1 MASNILIK
9 RSTGST
15 APGSITFGELAITT
29 GANGTQANAGD
40 RLFVGDNNG
49 AAQIVGGRYFMDM
62 LDHVHGTLTASS
74 SVLVDS
80 NSKIDQ
86 WNVDDITLDANV
98 ITTST
103 TDADLIFRANGT
115 GKLVIED
122 GQELEFGTTGD
133 VELSFNDSDAVLD
146 IKRVAGTPDLR
157 IADDMKLNFG
167 NTKDASIRYDET
179 TSDKIQVEGADW
191 NYATGVQVN
200 YADTTDASN
209 VATASVSFAGGIG
222 VAATAW
228 IKDLKVDD
236 NTVIGT
242 ADTDTLE
249 VNATTTFQN
258 GVTFNGTT
266 NISGNTTQSG
276 SIEIDNLK
284 LDGNVLST
292 INSIQE
298 LIIDPFPAGGDA
310 DGLVI
315 IKGDLQIDG
324 TTTTVNSASMSVND
338 PTIELGDPTT
348 PVTVKTLATFAG
360 NATVDVQVD
369 AVEQLSVG
377 DSITGTGIPGGTTI
391 SAINTGS
398 KTLTLSAAITA
409 DQVVGAT
416 LTTVRGADDAMDRG
430 VKIHYN
436 ASGTNKFGFF
446 GYDRTGGADGLGA
459 WTFIE
464 EATDTG
470 TVFGLAGANRGTV
483 LIGDLELDTDLEV
496 QFGGTGASTFTTN
509 GIVFGNGASPMQVT
523 AAANMASPGTGDD
536 ATTSY
541 QVLTVTSAGV
551 PVWTNTLDGGT
562 F

>member
-209 VATASVSFAGGIG
+209 VATASVTFAGGIG
-222 VAATAW
+222 VGATAW

-236 NTVIGT
+236 NTTLGT
-242 ADTDTLE
+242 ADTDTLT

-292 INSIQE
+292 INNIQE
-298 LIIDPFPAGGDA
+298 LIIDPYPAGGDA

-360 NATVDVQVD
+360 NATTQVQVD
-369 AVEQLSVG
+369 AVEQLQAG
-377 DSITGTGIPGGTTI
+377 DAITGTGIPANTTI
-391 SAINTGS
+391 ASINTGT
-398 KTLTLSAAITA
+398 KTITLSAAITA

-430 VKIHYN
+430 VKVHYN

-446 GYDRTGGADGLGA
+446 GYDRTGGADGAGA

-470 TVFGLAGANRGTV
+470 TVFGVTGQRGTV
-483 LIGDLELDTDLEV
+483 LIGDLELDNDLVV
-496 QFGGTGASTFTTN
+496 QYGGTGASSFTTN
-509 GIVFGNGASPMQVT
+509 GIIFGNNTGALQVT
-523 AAANMASPGTGDD
+523 GAANMASPGTTPDV
-536 ATTSY
+536 TESY
-541 QVLTVTSAGV
+541 QILTVTSAGV
-551 PVWTNTLDGGT
+551 PVWTNTIDGGT

>member
-9 RSTGST
+9 RSTGSV
-15 APGSITFGELAITT
+15 APGTITYGEIALTI

-40 RLFVGDNNG
+40 RLFAGDNNG
-49 AAQIVGGRYFMDM
+49 AAQVVGGRYFTDM
-62 LDHVHGTLTASS
+62 LDHVHGTVTASS
-74 SVLVDS
+74 AVIVDS
-80 NSKIDQ
+80 NSKVDT
-86 WNVDDITLDANV
+86 WNVDDINLNANV

-133 VELSFNDSDAVLD
+133 VELSYNDSDAVLD

-167 NTKDASIRYDET
+167 NTKDASIYYDET
-179 TSDKIQVEGADW
+179 TTDKIQIEGADW
-191 NYATGVQVN
+191 NFATGVLLNV
-200 YADTTDASN
+200 ADTTDASN
-209 VATASVSFAGGIG
+209 VSTASTTFAGGIG

-228 IKDLKVDD
+228 VKDLKVDD
-236 NTVIGT
+236 NTVLGT
-242 ADTDTLE
+242 ANTDTLE

-258 GVTFNGTT
+258 QVTFNGLT
-266 NISGNTTQSG
+266 NITGNTSQTGQ
-276 SIEIDNLK
+276 IEIDNLK
-284 LDGNVLST
+284 LDGNTLST

-298 LIIDPFPAGGDA
+298 LIIDPYPAGGDA

-369 AVEQLSVG
+369 AVEQLQAG
-377 DSITGTGIPGGTTI
+377 DGITGTGIPAGTTI
-391 SAINTGS
+391 ASINVGT
-398 KTLTLSAAITA
+398 KTLTLSAAITT

-416 LTTVRGADDAMDRG
+416 LVTVRGADDAMDRG
-430 VKIHYN
+430 VKVHYN
-436 ASGTNKFGFF
+436 LSGTNKFGFF
-446 GYDRTGGADGLGA
+446 GYDRTGGGDGAGA

-470 TVFGLAGANRGTV
+470 TVFGITGNRGTV
-483 LIGDLELDTDLEV
+483 VIGDLELDTDLEV
-496 QFGGTGASTFTTN
+496 QYGGTGVSTFTQY
-509 GIVFGNGASPMQVT
+509 GIPYGDAANPLQVT
-523 AAANMASPGTGDD
+523 AAANMASPGTGND

-541 QVLTVTSAGV
+541 QVLTVTSGGV
-551 PVWTNTLDGGT
+551 PVWTNTIDGGT

>member
-9 RSTGST
+9 RSTGSV

-74 SVLVDS
+74 SVIVDS

-179 TSDKIQVEGADW
+179 TSDKMQIEGADW
-191 NYATGVQVN
+191 NYGTGVLVN
-200 YADTTDASN
+200 FADTTDASN
-209 VATASVSFAGGIG
+209 VATAGVTFAGGIG
-222 VAATAW
+222 VGATAW

-236 NTVIGT
+236 NTVLGT

-266 NISGNTTQSG
+266 NISGNTSQTG

-292 INSIQE
+292 INNIQE
-298 LIIDPFPAGGDA
+298 LIIDPYPAGGDA
-310 DGLVI
+310 DGLVV

-360 NATVDVQVD
+360 NATVDVAVD

-391 SAINTGS
+391 SAINTGT
-398 KTLTLSAAITA
+398 KTITLSAAITA

-416 LTTVRGADDAMDRG
+416 LVTVRGADDAMDRG

-436 ASGTNKFGFF
+436 VSGTNQFGFF
-446 GYDRTGGADGLGA
+446 GYDRTGGADGAGA

-464 EATDTG
+464 NATDTG
-470 TVFGLAGANRGTV
+470 TVFGVTGNRGTV
-483 LIGDLELDTDLEV
+483 LIGDLELDSDLEV
-496 QFGGTGASTFTTN
+496 QFGGTGAGTFTSN
-509 GIVFGNGASPMQVT
+509 GIVYGNGTSPLQVT
-523 AAANMASPGTGDD
+523 AEANMASPGTGND

>member
-74 SVLVDS
+74 SVIVDS
-80 NSKIDQ
+80 NSKIDT

-146 IKRVAGTPDLR
+146 IKRVTGTPDLR
-157 IADDMKLNFG
+157 IADDMKLIFG
-167 NTKDASIRYDET
+167 TNKDASITYDET
-179 TSDKIQVEGADW
+179 TNDKLLIDGADIKIG
-191 NYATGVQVN
+191 TTSTSQVN
-200 YADTTDASN
+200 FANSTDASN
-209 VATASVSFAGGIG
+209 VSTASVTFDGGIG
-222 VAATAW
+222 VAKTAY
-228 IKDLKVDD
+228 IKDLNVDD
-236 NTVIGT
+236 NATLGT
-242 ADTDTLE
+242 AAGDSLT
-249 VNATTTFQN
+249 VNSTTTFQN
-258 GVTFNGTT
+258 NVTFNGQT
-266 NISGNTTQSG
+266 NISGSTQQTG
-276 SIEIDNLK
+276 DIQIDNLK
-284 LDGNVLST
+284 LDGNTLST
-292 INSIQE
+292 INSVQE
-298 LIIDPFPAGGDA
+298 LIIDPDPSTDAGG
-310 DGLVI
+310 LVV

-348 PVTVKTLATFAG
+348 PVTLTAAANG
-360 NATVDVQVD
+360 SQADVVVD
-369 AVEQLSVG
+369 AVDQLQVG
-377 DSITGTGIPGGTTI
+377 DSVTSSVTGIPNGTTI
-391 SAINTGS
+391 SAINTGT
-398 KTLTLSAAITA
+398 KTVTLSASLT
-409 DQVVGAT
+409 QTMPVGSV
-416 LTTVRGADDAMDRG
+416 LVTVSGADDALDRG

-436 ASGTNKFGFF
+436 SGGTNKFGFF
-446 GYDRTGGADGLGA
+446 GYDRTGGADGAGA

-464 EATDTG
+464 EATDTN
-470 TVFGLAGANRGTV
+470 TVFGVTQRGTV
-483 LIGDLELDTDLEV
+483 VLGDLELDTDLEV

-509 GIVFGNGASPMQVT
+509 GIVYGNAAGALQVT
-523 AAANMASPGTGDD
+523 AAANVGSPGSGDD
-536 ATTSY
+536 VTTSF
-541 QVLTVTSAGV
+541 QVLTVTAAGV
-551 PVWTNTLDGGT
+551 PVWTSTIDGGT

>member
-15 APGSITFGELAITT
+15 APGTITYGELALTT

-40 RLFVGDNNG
+40 RLFAGDNNG
-49 AAQIVGGRYFMDM
+49 AAQIVGGRYFCDM

-80 NSKIDQ
+80 NSKIDT

-133 VELSFNDSDAVLD
+133 VEFVFNDSDAVVD

-167 NTKDASIRYDET
+167 NTKDASIRYDEDV
-179 TSDKIQVEGADW
+179 SDKIQVEGADW
-191 NYATGVQVN
+191 NFATGVLLN
-200 YADTTDASN
+200 IADTTDASN
-209 VATASVSFAGGIG
+209 VSTASTTFAGGIG
-222 VAATAW
+222 VAATTW
-228 IKDLKVDD
+228 TKDLKVDD
-236 NTVIGT
+236 NTTIGT
-242 ADTDTLE
+242 AAGDALT

-258 GVTFNGTT
+258 GVTFNGQTT
-266 NISGNTTQSG
+266 IAGTTSQTG

-292 INSIQE
+292 INNIQE
-298 LIIDPFPAGGDA
+298 LIIDPYPAGGDA

-360 NATVDVQVD
+360 NATVDIQVD
-369 AVEQLSVG
+369 AVEQLQAG
-377 DSITGTGIPGGTTI
+377 DAVTGTGIPGGTTI
-391 SAINTGS
+391 ASINTGT
-398 KTLTLSAAITA
+398 KTITLSAAITT

-416 LTTVRGADDAMDRG
+416 LVTTRGADDAMDRG
-430 VKIHYN
+430 VKVHYN
-436 ASGTNKFGFF
+436 QSGTNKFGFF
-446 GYDRTGGADGLGA
+446 GYDRTGGADGAGA

-470 TVFGLAGANRGTV
+470 TVFGVTGNRGTV
-483 LIGDLELDTDLEV
+483 LIGDLELDNDLVVEY
-496 QFGGTGASTFTTN
+496 GGTGVGTFTTN
-509 GIVFGNGASPMQVT
+509 GIVFGNGTNPLQVT
-523 AAANMASPGTGDD
+523 AAANTASPGTSPDVTD
-536 ATTSY
+536 SN
-541 QVLTVTSAGV
+541 QILTVTGAGV
-551 PVWTNTLDGGT
+551 PVWTNTIDGGT

>member
-62 LDHVHGTLTASS
+62 LDHVTGTLTASS
-74 SVLVDS
+74 AVLVDS

-86 WNVDDITLDANV
+86 WNVDDITLNSNI

-133 VELSFNDSDAVLD
+133 VELSYNDSDAVLD
-146 IKRVAGTPDLR
+146 IKRVTGTPDLR

-191 NYATGVQVN
+191 NYGTGVQVN
-200 YADTTDASN
+200 FADTTDASN
-209 VATASVSFAGGIG
+209 VATAGVTFAGGIG

-228 IKDLKVDD
+228 IKDLQVDD
-236 NTVIGT
+236 NVTLGT
-242 ADTDTLE
+242 ASGDSLT
-249 VNATTTFQN
+249 VNSTTTFQN

-266 NISGNTTQSG
+266 TISGTTSQTG
-276 SIEIDNLK
+276 QIEIDNLR
-284 LDGNVLST
+284 LDGNTLST
-292 INSIQE
+292 INSVQE
-298 LIIDPFPAGGDA
+298 LIIDPDPTTDAGG
-310 DGLVI
+310 LVV

-348 PVTVKTLATFAG
+348 PVTLTAEAAG
-360 NATVDVQVD
+360 GQAIIVVD
-369 AVEQLSVG
+369 AVDQLQVG
-377 DSITGTGIPGGTTI
+377 DSVTSSVAGIPSNTVI
-391 SAINTGS
+391 NAINTGT
-398 KTLTLSAAITA
+398 KAVTLSANLSQTMASGS
-409 DQVVGAT
+409 VV
-416 LTTVRGADDAMDRG
+416 TTVSGADDQLDRG

-436 ASGTNKFGFF
+436 SSGTNIFGFF
-446 GYDRTGGADGLGA
+446 GYDRTGGADGTGA

-464 EATDTG
+464 NATDNN
-470 TVFGLAGANRGTV
+470 TVFGVTGNRGTV
-483 LIGDLELDTDLEV
+483 VIGDLELDTDLQVE
-496 QFGGTGASTFTTN
+496 FGGTGVSTFTTN
-509 GIVFGNGASPMQVT
+509 GIVFGNGTSPMSVT
-523 AAANMASPGTGDD
+523 AAANMGAPGTGSDV
-536 ATTSY
+536 TTSY

-551 PVWTNTLDGGT
+551 PVWTNTIDGGT

>member
-15 APGSITFGELAITT
+15 APGTITFGELAITT

-86 WNVDDITLDANV
+86 WNVDDITLNANV

-103 TDADLIFRANGT
+103 TDADLVFRANGT

-133 VELSFNDSDAVLD
+133 VELSYNDSDAVLD
-146 IKRVAGTPDLR
+146 IKRVTGTPDLR

-167 NTKDASIRYDET
+167 NAKDASIRYDET

-191 NYATGVQVN
+191 NYGTGVQVN
-200 YADTTDASN
+200 FADTTDASN
-209 VATASVSFAGGIG
+209 VATASVTFAGGIG

-228 IKDLKVDD
+228 IKDLYVDD
-236 NTVIGT
+236 NATIGT
-242 ADTDTLE
+242 AAGDSLT
-249 VNATTTFQN
+249 VNSTTTFQN

-266 NISGNTTQSG
+266 TISGSTAQTGDIQ
-276 SIEIDNLK
+276 IDNLK
-284 LDGNVLST
+284 LDGNTLST
-292 INSIQE
+292 INSVQE
-298 LIIDPFPAGGDA
+298 LIIDPDPTTDAGG
-310 DGLVI
+310 LVV

-348 PVTVKTLATFAG
+348 PVTLTAEAAG
-360 NATVDVQVD
+360 GQAVIVVD
-369 AVEQLSVG
+369 AVDQLQVG
-377 DSITGTGIPGGTTI
+377 DAVSSSVAGIPSNTVI
-391 SAINTGS
+391 NAINTGT
-398 KTLTLSAAITA
+398 KAVTLSANLSQTMASGS
-409 DQVVGAT
+409 VV
-416 LTTVRGADDAMDRG
+416 TTVSGADDQLDRG

-436 ASGTNKFGFF
+436 SGGTNIFGFF
-446 GYDRTGGADGLGA
+446 GYDRTGGADGNGA

-464 EATDTG
+464 NATDTN
-470 TVFGLAGANRGTV
+470 TVFGVTGNRGTV
-483 LIGDLELDTDLEV
+483 VIGDLELDTDLQVE
-496 QFGGTGASTFTTN
+496 FGGTGVSTFTTN
-509 GIVFGNGASPMQVT
+509 GIVFGNGTSPMSVT
-523 AAANMASPGTGDD
+523 AAANMGAPGTGSDV
-536 ATTSY
+536 TTSY
-541 QVLTVTSAGV
+541 QVLTVTSTGV
-551 PVWTNTLDGGT
+551 PVWTNTIDGGT

>member
-15 APGSITFGELAITT
+15 APGTITFGELAITT

-74 SVLVDS
+74 SVIVDS
-80 NSKIDQ
+80 NSKIDT

-133 VELSFNDSDAVLD
+133 VEFSFNDSDAVLD

-157 IADDMKLNFG
+157 IADDMKLIFG
-167 NTKDASIRYDET
+167 TNKDVSISYDET
-179 TSDKIQVEGADW
+179 TSDKLKIDGADIEVG
-191 NYATGVQVN
+191 TTSTSKVN
-200 YADTTDASN
+200 FANTTDASN
-209 VATASVSFAGGIG
+209 VATAGVTFAGGIG
-222 VAATAW
+222 VAATAY
-228 IKDLKVDD
+228 IKDLNVDD
-236 NTVIGT
+236 NTTIGT
-242 ADTDTLE
+242 NSGDSLN

-266 NISGNTTQSG
+266 TISGTTSQTG
-276 SIEIDNLK
+276 QIEIDNLR
-284 LDGNVLST
+284 LDGNTLST
-292 INSIQE
+292 INSVQE
-298 LIIDPFPAGGDA
+298 LILDPDPTTDAG
-310 DGLVI
+310 GLVI

-348 PVTVKTLATFAG
+348 PVTLTAEATGGQAI
-360 NATVDVQVD
+360 VVVD
-369 AVEQLSVG
+369 AIDQLQVG
-377 DSITGTGIPGGTTI
+377 DSVTSTTAGIPNSTVI
-391 SAINTGS
+391 NAINTGN
-398 KTLTLSAAITA
+398 KQVTLSNNLSQTMAAGS
-409 DQVVGAT
+409 VLV
-416 LTTVRGADDAMDRG
+416 TVSGADDALDRG
-430 VKIHYN
+430 VKVHYN
-436 ASGTNKFGFF
+436 KAGTNQFGFF
-446 GYDRTGGADGLGA
+446 GYDRTGGADGAGA

-464 EATDTG
+464 EATDTN
-470 TVFGLAGANRGTV
+470 TVFGVTGDRGTV
-483 LIGDLELDTDLEV
+483 VLGDLELDTDLEV
-496 QFGGTGASTFTTN
+496 QYGGTGVSTFTSN
-509 GIVFGNGASPMQVT
+509 GIVYGNAAGALQVT
-523 AAANMASPGTGDD
+523 AAANMASPGTGTDV
-536 ATTSY
+536 AESY
-541 QVLTVTSAGV
+541 QVLTVTSTGV
-551 PVWTNTLDGGT
+551 PVWTNTIDGGT

>member
-1 MASNILIK
+1 MELCYRCLI
-9 RSTGST
+9 
-15 APGSITFGELAITT
+15 
-29 GANGTQANAGD
+29 
-40 RLFVGDNNG
+40 
-49 AAQIVGGRYFMDM
+49 
-62 LDHVHGTLTASS
+62 
-74 SVLVDS
+74 
-80 NSKIDQ
+80 
-86 WNVDDITLDANV
+86 NV
-98 ITTST
+98 
-103 TDADLIFRANGT
+103 
-115 GKLVIED
+115 
-122 GQELEFGTTGD
+122 
-133 VELSFNDSDAVLD
+133 
-146 IKRVAGTPDLR
+146 
-157 IADDMKLNFG
+157 
-167 NTKDASIRYDET
+167 
-179 TSDKIQVEGADW
+179 
-191 NYATGVQVN
+191 
-200 YADTTDASN
+200 ADTTDASN
-209 VATASVSFAGGIG
+209 VSTASVTFEGGIG

-228 IKDLKVDD
+228 VKDLKVDD
-236 NTVIGT
+236 NTVLGT
-242 ADTDTLE
+242 ANTDTLT

-258 GVTFNGTT
+258 GVTFNGQTT
-266 NISGNTTQSG
+266 ITGSTSQTG

-369 AVEQLSVG
+369 AVEQLQAG
-377 DSITGTGIPGGTTI
+377 DAITGTGIPANTTI
-391 SAINTGS
+391 SSINTGT

-416 LTTVRGADDAMDRG
+416 LVTVRGADDAMDRG
-430 VKIHYN
+430 VKVHYN

-446 GYDRTGGADGLGA
+446 GYDRTGGSDTAGA

-470 TVFGLAGANRGTV
+470 TVFGITGNRGTV
-483 LIGDLELDTDLEV
+483 VIGDLELDTDLEV
-496 QFGGTGASTFTTN
+496 QYGGSGASTFTAN
-509 GIVFGNGASPMQVT
+509 GILYGNTASPLQVT
-523 AAANMASPGTGDD
+523 AAANMASPGTGAD

-541 QVLTVTSAGV
+541 QVLTVSAAGV
-551 PVWTNTLDGGT
+551 PVWTNTIDGGI

>member
-15 APGSITFGELAITT
+15 APGTITYGELAVTT
-29 GANGTQANAGD
+29 GGNGSQANAGD
-40 RLFVGDNNG
+40 RLFIGDNSS
-49 AAQIVGGRYFMDM
+49 AAQVVGGRYFTDM
-62 LDHVHGTLTASS
+62 LDHAHGTVTASS
-74 SVLVDS
+74 AVLVDS
-80 NSKIDQ
+80 NSKVDT
-86 WNVDDITLDANV
+86 WNVDDINLNANV

-133 VELSFNDSDAVLD
+133 VEFVFNDSDAVVD

-167 NTKDASIRYDET
+167 NAKDGSIRYDET
-179 TSDKIQVEGADW
+179 TTDKIQVDGADW
-191 NYATGVQVN
+191 NYGTGVQVN
-200 YADTTDASN
+200 FADTTDASN
-209 VATASVSFAGGIG
+209 VATASVTYAGGIG

-236 NTVIGT
+236 NTTLGT
-242 ADTDTLE
+242 ANTDTLT

-258 GVTFNGTT
+258 QVTFNGLT
-266 NISGNTTQSG
+266 NITGNTAQTGQ
-276 SIEIDNLK
+276 IEIDNLK
-284 LDGNVLST
+284 LDGNTLST
-292 INSIQE
+292 INSVQE
-298 LIIDPFPAGGDA
+298 LIIDPYPAGGDA

-348 PVTVKTLATFAG
+348 PVNVQLAAAASQADVK
-360 NATVDVQVD
+360 VD
-369 AVEQLSVG
+369 AVEQLQVG
-377 DSITGTGIPGGTTI
+377 DSVTATGIPGGTTI
-391 SAINTGS
+391 SAINTGT
-398 KTLTLSAAITA
+398 KTLTLSANITTELA
-409 DQVVGAT
+409 LGSTIV
-416 LTTVRGADDAMDRG
+416 TVRGADDAMDRG
-430 VKIHYN
+430 VKVHYN

-446 GYDRTGGADGLGA
+446 GYDRTGGNDGAGA

-470 TVFGLAGANRGTV
+470 TVFGVTGNRGTV
-483 LIGDLELDTDLEV
+483 LIGDLELDTDLTV
-496 QFGGTGASTFTTN
+496 QYGGTGVSTFTQN
-509 GIVFGNGASPMQVT
+509 GIVYGNAAGALQVT
-523 AAANMASPGTGDD
+523 GAANMSTPGSSPDVTD
-536 ATTSY
+536 SY
-541 QVLTVTSAGV
+541 QILTVTSGGV
-551 PVWTNTLDGGT
+551 PVWTNTIDGGT

>member
-15 APGSITFGELAITT
+15 APGTITFGELAITT
-29 GANGTQANAGD
+29 GANGTQGNAGD

-49 AAQIVGGRYFMDM
+49 AAQVVGGRYFMDM
-62 LDHVHGTLTASS
+62 LDHVHGTVTASS
-74 SVLVDS
+74 AAIVDS
-80 NSKIDQ
+80 NSKVDQ
-86 WNVDDITLDANV
+86 WLVDDISLNSNV

-179 TSDKIQVEGADW
+179 TTDKIQVEGADW
-191 NYATGVQVN
+191 NYGTGVLVN
-200 YADTTDASN
+200 FADTTDASN
-209 VATASVSFAGGIG
+209 VATAGVTFAGGIG
-222 VAATAW
+222 VAATAY
-228 IKDLKVDD
+228 IKDLNVDD
-236 NTVIGT
+236 NTTLGT
-242 ADTDTLE
+242 NSGDSLT

-258 GVTFNGTT
+258 GVTFNGQT
-266 NISGNTTQSG
+266 NISGSTQQTG
-276 SIEIDNLK
+276 DIQIDNLK
-284 LDGNVLST
+284 LDGNTLST
-292 INSIQE
+292 INSVQE
-298 LIIDPFPAGGDA
+298 LILDPDPTTDAG
-310 DGLVI
+310 GLVI

-348 PVTVKTLATFAG
+348 PVTMTAAANSG
-360 NATVDVQVD
+360 QPDVVVD
-369 AVEQLSVG
+369 AVDQLQVG
-377 DSITGTGIPGGTTI
+377 DTVTSAVAGIPNGTTI
-391 SAINTGS
+391 SAINVGT
-398 KTLTLSAAITA
+398 KTITLSNNLSQNMA
-409 DQVVGAT
+409 DDSVLV
-416 LTTVRGADDAMDRG
+416 TVSGADDQLDRG
-430 VKIHYN
+430 VKVHYN
-436 ASGTNKFGFF
+436 KAGTNQFGFF
-446 GYDRTGGADGLGA
+446 GYDRTGGADGAGA

-464 EATDTG
+464 DATDTN
-470 TVFGLAGANRGTV
+470 TVFGVTGNRGTV
-483 LIGDLELDTDLEV
+483 VLGDLELDTDLEV
-496 QFGGTGASTFTTN
+496 QYGGTGVSTFTSK
-509 GIVFGNGASPMQVT
+509 GIVYGNDAGALQVT
-523 AAANMASPGTGDD
+523 AAANMASPGTGPDVSE
-536 ATTSY
+536 SY

-551 PVWTNTLDGGT
+551 PVWTNTIDGGT

>member
-15 APGSITFGELAITT
+15 APGTITFGELAITT

-80 NSKIDQ
+80 NSKIDE
-86 WNVDDITLDANV
+86 WNVDDITLNSNV

-133 VELSFNDSDAVLD
+133 VELSYNDSDAVLD
-146 IKRVAGTPDLR
+146 IKRVTGTPDLR

-191 NYATGVQVN
+191 NYGTGVQVN
-200 YADTTDASN
+200 FADTTDASN
-209 VATASVSFAGGIG
+209 VATAGVTFAGGIG

-228 IKDLKVDD
+228 IKDLQVDD
-236 NTVIGT
+236 NVTLGT
-242 ADTDTLE
+242 ASGDSLT
-249 VNATTTFQN
+249 VNSTTTFQN

-266 NISGNTTQSG
+266 TISGTTSQTG
-276 SIEIDNLK
+276 QIEIDNLR
-284 LDGNVLST
+284 LDGNTLST
-292 INSIQE
+292 INSVQE
-298 LIIDPFPAGGDA
+298 LIIDPDPTTDAGG
-310 DGLVI
+310 LVV

-348 PVTVKTLATFAG
+348 PVTLTAEAAG
-360 NATVDVQVD
+360 GQAVVVVD
-369 AVEQLSVG
+369 AVDQLQVG
-377 DSITGTGIPGGTTI
+377 DAVTSSTAGIPSNTVI
-391 SAINTGS
+391 NAINTGT
-398 KTLTLSAAITA
+398 KAVTLSANLSQTMA
-409 DQVVGAT
+409 VGSV
-416 LTTVRGADDAMDRG
+416 LVTVSGADDQLDRG

-436 ASGTNKFGFF
+436 SSGTNIFGFF
-446 GYDRTGGADGLGA
+446 GYDRTGGADGTGA

-464 EATDTG
+464 NATDNN
-470 TVFGLAGANRGTV
+470 TVFGVTGNRGTV
-483 LIGDLELDTDLEV
+483 VIGDLELDTDLQVE
-496 QFGGTGASTFTTN
+496 FGGTGVSTFTTN
-509 GIVFGNGASPMQVT
+509 GIVFGNGTSPMSVT
-523 AAANMASPGTGDD
+523 AAANMGAPGTGSDV
-536 ATTSY
+536 TTSY

-551 PVWTNTLDGGT
+551 PVWTNTIDGGT

>member
-15 APGSITFGELAITT
+15 APGTITFGELAITT

-40 RLFVGDNNG
+40 RLFIGDNNG

-74 SVLVDS
+74 SVIVDS
-80 NSKIDQ
+80 NSKIDV
-86 WNVDDITLDANV
+86 WNVDDITLNSNI

-146 IKRVAGTPDLR
+146 IKRVTGTPDLR

-191 NYATGVQVN
+191 NYGTGVLVN
-200 YADTTDASN
+200 FADTTNASN
-209 VATASVSFAGGIG
+209 VATAGVTFAGGIG
-222 VAATAW
+222 VAATAY
-228 IKDLKVDD
+228 IKDLNVDD
-236 NTVIGT
+236 NTTIGT
-242 ADTDTLE
+242 ASGDSLT

-258 GVTFNGTT
+258 DVTFNGTT
-266 NISGNTTQSG
+266 NISGSTAQTGDIQ
-276 SIEIDNLK
+276 IDNLK
-284 LDGNVLST
+284 LDGNTLST
-292 INSIQE
+292 INSVQE
-298 LIIDPFPAGGDA
+298 LILDPDPATDA
-310 DGLVI
+310 GGLVI

-348 PVTVKTLATFAG
+348 PVTLTASAAG
-360 NATVDVQVD
+360 SQADVVVD
-369 AVEQLSVG
+369 AVDQLQVG
-377 DSITGTGIPGGTTI
+377 DSVTSTTTGIANGTTI
-391 SAINTGS
+391 SAINAGT
-398 KTLTLSAAITA
+398 KTLTLNNNLTQTMAAGS
-409 DQVVGAT
+409 VLV
-416 LTTVRGADDAMDRG
+416 TVSGADDALDRG

-436 ASGTNKFGFF
+436 NSGTNQFGFF
-446 GYDRTGGADGLGA
+446 GYDRTGGNDGAGA

-464 EATDTG
+464 NATDTN
-470 TVFGLAGANRGTV
+470 TVFGVTGNRGTV
-483 LIGDLELDTDLEV
+483 VLGDLELDSDLEV
-496 QFGGTGASTFTTN
+496 QYGGTGAGTFTTN
-509 GIVFGNGASPMQVT
+509 GIIYGNTTGALQVT
-523 AAANMASPGTGDD
+523 AAANVGSPGTGSDV
-536 ATTSY
+536 TTSF
-541 QVLTVTSAGV
+541 QVLTVTAAGV
-551 PVWTNTLDGGT
+551 PVWTNTIDGGT

>member
-15 APGSITFGELAITT
+15 APGTITFGELAITT

-74 SVLVDS
+74 SVIVDS
-80 NSKIDQ
+80 NSKIDV
-86 WNVDDITLDANV
+86 WNVDDITLNANV

-103 TDADLIFRANGT
+103 TDADLVFRANGT

-133 VELSFNDSDAVLD
+133 VELSYNDSDAVLD

-167 NTKDASIRYDET
+167 NAKDASIRYDET

-191 NYATGVQVN
+191 NYGTGVLVN
-200 YADTTDASN
+200 FADTTDASN
-209 VATASVSFAGGIG
+209 VTTAGVTFAGGIG

-228 IKDLKVDD
+228 IKDLRVDD
-236 NTVIGT
+236 NATIGT
-242 ADTDTLE
+242 NNGDSLT
-249 VNATTTFQN
+249 VNSTTTFQN
-258 GVTFNGTT
+258 GVTFNGQT
-266 NISGNTTQSG
+266 NISGSTQQTG
-276 SIEIDNLK
+276 DIQIDNLK
-284 LDGNVLST
+284 LDGNSITT
-292 INSIQE
+292 INSVQE
-298 LIIDPFPAGGDA
+298 LILDPDPTTDAG
-310 DGLVI
+310 GLVI

-348 PVTVKTLATFAG
+348 PVTMTAAASSGQNQV
-360 NATVDVQVD
+360 VVD
-369 AVEQLSVG
+369 AVDQLQVG
-377 DSITGTGIPGGTTI
+377 DTVTSSVSGIPGGTTI
-391 SAINTGS
+391 SAINTGT
-398 KTLTLSAAITA
+398 KTLTLSNNLSQNMA
-409 DQVVGAT
+409 DDSVLV
-416 LTTVRGADDAMDRG
+416 TVSGADDQLDRG
-430 VKIHYN
+430 VKVHYN

-446 GYDRTGGADGLGA
+446 GFDRTGGADGAGA

-464 EATDTG
+464 DATDTN
-470 TVFGLAGANRGTV
+470 TVFGVTGARGTV
-483 LIGDLELDTDLEV
+483 VLGDLELDTDLEV
-496 QFGGTGASTFTTN
+496 QYGGTGVGTFTGN
-509 GIVFGNGASPMQVT
+509 GILYGNGTNPVQVT
-523 AAANMASPGTGDD
+523 AEANMASPGTGSDVN
-536 ATTSY
+536 TSN
-541 QVLTVTSAGV
+541 QVLTVTATGI
-551 PVWTNTLDGGT
+551 PVWTDTIDGGT